1 MRSSRRLGTTL
12 WIAVAM
18 ILGFGTAGQAQEDG
32 HGSKGPMVIA
42 KFGNFFVGGSHN
54 ANDQMV
60 GAMYVEYVIP
70 QNRTQPY
77 PILLVHGGA
86 QIGAGWSQTLDGRE
100 GWTQYFV
107 RRGFAVY
114 VVDQPARGRS
124 AYKSELGPL
133 GDPFASLPAQQ
144 LFAAPERF
152 NIWPAAHLH
161 TRWVGPAVD
170 GDPTFEQFLASQAA
184 F

>member
-77 PILLVHGGA
+77 PIILVHGGG
-86 QIGAGWSQTLDGRE
+86 QIGAGWSQTLDARVE
-100 GWTQYFV
+100 WTQYFV

-124 AYKSELGPL
+124 AYHSQLGPL
-133 GDPFASLPAQQ
+133 GDVSNATRAQSLW
-144 LFAAPERF
+144 AAIER
-152 NIWPAAHLH
+152 
-161 TRWVGPAVD
+161 
-170 GDPTFEQFLASQAA
+170 
-184 F
+184 